1 MAPAAPAD
9 AAPPAADAAP
19 PAADAPPPLTIDAL
33 SDETLAACLAP
44 LAPEDLAAAE
54 RACHAF
60 RRAVVEARLFRRAAE
75 ALAPALRR
83 LPGPLGGPPPPLR
96 AQGAAAESAAFKR
109 LCLSPTE
116 GLARPDE
123 PLSLIADALEAS
135 STDQPEEELGLALSP
150 LARTRRLACYW
161 SSAGSADAG
170 SAEAAA
176 FHLAHPLCLVTAVQ
190 VRPYRAWFQRGAPIY
205 SPLSLRVRL
214 GDFNLFDSAGDPS
227 IEGTPARAA
236 ARVAALAAAAGAPA
250 PPPHAWAYASPEF
263 PVARAD
269 ALQTFVLP
277 EPVLVAGG
285 LLVLEILGRTQRQEV
300 DGLYYTCLTYV
311 RCIGKPLVGLHV
323 QPPPA
328 DGAGGGAG
336 GGGGGAAAAAR
347 APRLC
352 RLDPDPA
359 RGHAVP
365 LLAAVAERGRHRAYA
380 QMRAELPAMGQ
391 AVPPGFWADVDARLA
406 ASGSEDGEPGSS
418 EEETDEE
425 GEEGEEEDEGS
436 EDGEGSEDPS
446 EDEDESEGDGSEGT
460 PPGSGAV
467 GAPAPGAA

>member
-1 MAPAAPAD
+1 MTPAAPAD
-9 AAPPAADAAP
+9 AAPP
-19 PAADAPPPLTIDAL
+19 ADAPPPLTIDAL
-33 SDETLAACLAP
+33 SDEALAACLAP

-54 RACHAF
+54 RACRAF
-60 RRAVVEARLFRRAAE
+60 RRAVVDARLFRRAAE

-96 AQGAAAESAAFKR
+96 ARGAAAESAAFKR

-135 STDQPEEELGLALSP
+135 STDQQEEELGLSLSP

-176 FHLAHPLCLVTAVQ
+176 FALAHPLCIVTAVQ

-205 SPLSLRVRL
+205 APRALRVRL
-214 GDFNLFDSAGDPS
+214 GDFNLFDSAGRPS
-227 IEGTPARAA
+227 VEGTPARAA
-236 ARVAALAAAAGAPA
+236 ARVAELAAAAGAPA
-250 PPPHAWAYASPEF
+250 PPPHAWAYASPEL

-285 LLVLEILGRTQRQEV
+285 LLALELLGRTQRQEV

-311 RCIGKPLVGLHV
+311 RCVGKPLVGLHV

-328 DGAGGGAG
+328 PGAGGGAG
-336 GGGGGAAAAAR
+336 GGAGAAAR

-352 RLDPDPA
+352 RLDPEPA

-365 LLAAVAERGRHRAYA
+365 LLAAVSERGRHRAYA
-380 QMRAELPAMGQ
+380 QMRAELPAVGQ

-406 ASGSEDGEPGSS
+406 ASGSEEGEPGSS
-418 EEETDEE
+418 EGETDEE
-425 GEEGEEEDEGS
+425 GEEEEDEGS
-436 EDGEGSEDPS
+436 EDGEGSLDAG
-446 EDEDESEGDGSEGT
+446 EDEGESEGDGSDGA
-460 PPGSGAV
+460 PPGLG
-467 GAPAPGAA
+467 APGAT